1 MSLARFINPDHEL
14 DFKTANVRSPERP
27 MRQLSGLSVEHVRL
41 PDEGFEYKVI
51 GDSHYLALHDIEL
64 RDGEVEL
71 ANGTRSHRHSLA
83 NRLTFVPA
91 GCQVAG
97 WSVPSI
103 RRNSFTALYFD
114 ATALAEEFRD
124 GFTVNSPPPLLY
136 GLDQSLRTTLEK
148 LGNAVSVGVGAAHL
162 ESLCLVAVGELL
174 QMRPPLLGQR
184 LSEAQMDRLLEFV
197 EAHLEDDL
205 SVEDLANV
213 LDLSRF
219 HFSRIF
225 KSTTSQS
232 PYQFLL
238 ERRIKRSTDLLRS
251 SNLSIADIAMKCG
264 FRSVPQFEEAFRRG
278 MGTRPIRYRADL
290 V

>member
-1 MSLARFINPDHEL
+1 
-14 DFKTANVRSPERP
+14 

-41 PDEGFEYKVI
+41 PDERFEYKVV
-51 GDSHYLALHDIEL
+51 GTSHYLALHDIEL
-64 RDGEVEL
+64 QDGEAEL
-71 ANGTRSHRHSLA
+71 ANGARSHRHSLA
-83 NRLTFVPA
+83 DRLTFVPA

-97 WSVPSI
+97 WSVPKN

-114 ATALAEEFRD
+114 ATTLVEEFRT
-124 GFTVNSPPPLLY
+124 GFTASSPPPFLY
-136 GLDQSLRTTLEK
+136 AFDPSLRTTLEK
-148 LGNAVSVGVGAAHL
+148 LANAVSTGVGAAYL

-174 QMRPPLLGQR
+174 QIRPSVSAQR

-205 SVEDLANV
+205 SVEDLAKV

-225 KSTTSQS
+225 KTTTSRS

-238 ERRIKRSTDLLRS
+238 ERRIRRSMDLLRS
-251 SNLSIADIAMKCG
+251 STLSIADIATKCG
-264 FRSVPQFEEAFRRG
+264 FRSVPQFEEAFRRS

-290 V
+290 G